1 MEKTQSATP
10 LSTVLIEPNGVGGTN
25 IWLRKNI
32 VEREVQND
40 DDGTQVAWEADEIFG
55 TVEGNVSKHEVE
67 LRFDELWRRFE
78 DDGKPISDVISDVRN
93 ELAVHEDAIVE
104 LDMLVNASPTTME
117 DLVEAVMEL
126 AELIGG
132 AE

>member
-132 AE
+132 DE